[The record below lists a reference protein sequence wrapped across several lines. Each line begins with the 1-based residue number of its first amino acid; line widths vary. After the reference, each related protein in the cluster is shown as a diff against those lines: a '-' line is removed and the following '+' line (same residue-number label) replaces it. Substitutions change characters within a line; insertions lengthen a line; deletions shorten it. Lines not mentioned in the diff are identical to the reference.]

1 MREIKYMSETPNI
14 MEDYIKK
21 LIKEEMNEQADLLEV
36 TLKEEDASRIVLA
49 ILPHLDELISKRV
62 KEHFTELADLVK
74 EKFLK

>member
-1 MREIKYMSETPNI
+1 MSETPNI

-21 LIKEEMNEQADLLEV
+21 LIKEEMNDQADLLEV

-62 KEHFTELADLVK
+62 KQHFTELADLVK
-74 EKFLK
+74 EKFSE

>member
-1 MREIKYMSETPNI
+1 MSETPNI

-21 LIKEEMNEQADLLEV
+21 LIKEELNEQADLLEV

-74 EKFLK
+74 EKFLE

>member
-1 MREIKYMSETPNI
+1 MSETPNI

-21 LIKEEMNEQADLLEV
+21 LIKAELNEQADLLEV

-74 EKFLK
+74 EKFSI